1 MLFLHEPFEVHY
13 LYVHLQQYENY
24 SFEELRYAA
33 PVVRC
38 PSENMLVRANND
50 GTYCANWTP
59 GGVGFYNVHIT
70 IDGFDS
76 GERLLTLF
84 ELLIH
89 CFIFTFFKD
98 MENMYKFKVAH

>member
-1 MLFLHEPFEVHY
+1 MGLLHEVHY
-13 LYVHLQQYENY
+13 LNIILQQYENY

-76 GERLLTLF
+76 GERLLIQ
-84 ELLIH
+84 LLYHIH
-89 CFIFTFFKD
+89 LCSSCGK
-98 MENMYKFKVAH
+98 YV

>member
-1 MLFLHEPFEVHY
+1 MYVIKQDSRNVLFLHGPFEVHY

-76 GERLLTLF
+76 GERLLTLR
-84 ELLIH
+84 
-89 CFIFTFFKD
+89 
-98 MENMYKFKVAH
+98 AAGR